1 MVDVYE
7 ICKKLK
13 PLIGQQADR
22 YWLAYL
28 AEDSDGKREIADT
41 LH

>member
-22 YWLAYL
+22 YWLADKCHDIV
-28 AEDSDGKREIADT
+28 E
-41 LH
+41 